1 MPTPEIYF
9 GDFKGDRRWER
20 VRDIPDQR
28 MRDAVLNMVV
38 YQGDTEFASN
48 EQQRFL
54 VNNAPSEYDLA
65 SLVRIMVE
73 ETRHGYQMC
82 HLMVEH
88 FGSEG
93 KIEAQKMLERR
104 AFGKKNR
111 LLNAF
116 NDDVTHWL
124 DFFAYTN
131 FMDRDGKFQLTMLS
145 HSSFAPLAASMGP
158 MLREE
163 SFHMGTG
170 ITGLRRIAKA
180 GVIPVDIQQKYYNK
194 WISGSL
200 DLFGTDHSGSAQ
212 WAYTWGIKGRVDE
225 DKTAERRQ
233 GSTQRT
239 RPPAVLRRGRAD
251 GRARERSEPERDEA
265 LRAGH
270 ALQPQDRRLRRRTL
284 HRRRTQT
291 HRGRMGGIRA
301 DRSPDA
307 RRRRPYSQR
316 SSRIRTGSH
325 RKEASAL
332 SSYRQR
338 AVTDRSRRR
347 SAARS
352 ASSTASA
359 SSTIGKTATSAFVEM
374 DDPPANTY
382 THEMMRQLDEAILD
396 ARFDQDVEVIVLT
409 GKGEKFFSAGANI
422 GMLNAVTPEF
432 KYMFCLHAN
441 ETLARLEQTPKLVIA
456 ALNGHC
462 VGGGL
467 EIAMAADIR
476 IARKD
481 AGKIGPAGSLARRAA
496 GHRRHAA
503 PGAPGRQVPRDRADG
518 HRPDRQLRAGDGVGH
533 RQRLYEG
540 THDEFR
546 EQIADYAKQFCTPN
560 KAPMAVGHIK
570 RSVQTGAELPLQ
582 DALALERELQSLLFK
597 SEDAKEGIA
606 AYNEKRVAKFKN
618 K

>member
-1 MPTPEIYF
+1 MNRISSFDDWISMLDDWRRDIGLDRELMDRFMPGYRFEAKYGELPINEIYF

-20 VRDIPDQR
+20 VREIPDQR

-180 GVIPVDIQQKYYNK
+180 GVIPVEIQQKYYNK
-194 WISGSL
+194 WFSGSL

-225 DKTAERRQ
+225 DKAGEQ
-233 GSTQRT
+233 
-239 RPPAVLRRGRAD
+239 PDKEHLNE
-251 GRARERSEPERDEA
+251 RARKQFDE
-265 LRAGH
+265 
-270 ALQPQDRRLRRRTL
+270 
-284 HRRRTQT
+284 
-291 HRGRMGGIRA
+291 
-301 DRSPDA
+301 
-307 RRRRPYSQR
+307 
-316 SSRIRTGSH
+316 
-325 RKEASAL
+325 EASAT
-332 SSYRQR
+332 
-338 AVTDRSRRR
+338 V
-347 SAARS
+347 ARVNEVNPS
-352 ASSTASA
+352 ET
-359 SSTIGKTATSAFVEM
+359 KLYLP
-374 DDPPANTY
+374 D
-382 THEMMRQLDEAILD
+382 MRFN
-396 ARFDQDVEVIVLT
+396 R
-409 GKGEKFFSAGANI
+409 
-422 GMLNAVTPEF
+422 
-432 KYMFCLHAN
+432 
-441 ETLARLEQTPKLVIA
+441 
-456 ALNGHC
+456 
-462 VGGGL
+462 
-467 EIAMAADIR
+467 
-476 IARKD
+476 
-481 AGKIGPAGSLARRAA
+481 KIG
-496 GHRRHAA
+496 
-503 PGAPGRQVPRDRADG
+503 
-518 HRPDRQLRAGDGVGH
+518 
-533 RQRLYEG
+533 
-540 THDEFR
+540 
-546 EQIADYAKQFCTPN
+546 DYAGERYTVDGRKLTEEEWTAYAPTVLPTEADETKLNECFKDPN
-560 KAPMAVGHIK
+560 WIAPKGN
-570 RSVQTGAELPLQ
+570 
-582 DALALERELQSLLFK
+582 LA
-597 SEDAKEGIA
+597 
-606 AYNEKRVAKFKN
+606 
-618 K
+618 